1 MQGYVNTIGK
11 LKMKKKRNKKYN
23 AVKHAEICTDYAL
36 KNLFVAFVSND
47 DNCILINKKGELI
60 HISERIYRAIAKVK
74 HKWAVYMAAFG
85 KQADGKAYTKASE
98 VITDKR
104 YFQHQLVDTL
114 NSEHSSLV
122 KGFNKS
128 QFIGAGWI
136 ASPVGQ
142 ELTEEEAFNIF
153 DTLGAWE

>member
-1 MQGYVNTIGK
+1 
-11 LKMKKKRNKKYN
+11 MKKKRNKKYN
-23 AVKHAEICTDYAL
+23 PVKHAEICTDYAL

-60 HISERIYRAIAKVK
+60 HISERIYKAIAEVK

-85 KQADGKAYTKASE
+85 KQADGKPYTKSSE
-98 VITDKR
+98 VVTSTR
-104 YFQHQLVDTL
+104 YFQYQLIDTL
-114 NSEHSSLV
+114 NDEHKKLV
-122 KGFNKS
+122 RGFNSK

-136 ASPVGQ
+136 ASPVGC